1 MNRERDAMKTEE
13 LDTPAFTERLRRKDP
28 EALRYVVHTL
38 MGQVHR
44 AAIGAG
50 LSHEQAEEATQETFV
65 SFFEAAPR
73 FEGRSKVRT
82 FIFTILYRQIGRL
95 RRGWDRERKT
105 DEIEGVLESRF
116 DENGHWVRP
125 PRSAD
130 DRLFD
135 KEIVDKL
142 EECLESAPDRQRLAF
157 LLKDGWGFSTQEVC
171 NSLAVSGTNL
181 GVMLFRVR
189 NRLRECLE
197 HKGIF
202 GASS

>member
-1 MNRERDAMKTEE
+1 MKPED
-13 LDTPAFTERLRRKDP
+13 LDTPAFAERLRRKDP
-28 EALRYVVHTL
+28 EALRQVVHVL

-50 LSHEQAEEATQETFV
+50 LTHEQAEEATQETFV
-65 SFFEAAPR
+65 AFFEAAPS

-82 FIFTILYRQIGRL
+82 FLFTILYRQIGRL
-95 RRGWDRERKT
+95 RRGWDRERKS
-105 DEIEGVLESRF
+105 DDIDVILESRF
-116 DENGHWVRP
+116 DEKGYWQRP

-135 KEIVDKL
+135 QEIIDKL
-142 EECLESAPDRQRLAF
+142 EDCLELAPDRQRLAF

-171 NSLAVSGTNL
+171 NSLAVSSTNL
-181 GVMLFRVR
+181 GVMLFRAR

-197 HKGIF
+197 RKGIF
-202 GASS
+202 GARS